1 MHVQLVCASEFPIKQ
16 MWHENKDF
24 LLLIVIFFNC
34 HMDFLKNYFTMQND
48 WLECVFKSRS
58 WFSFLE
64 LFLSKQTGEGVSS
77 ANLKRHQL
85 QDFLGSSA

>member
-1 MHVQLVCASEFPIKQ
+1 
-16 MWHENKDF
+16 
-24 LLLIVIFFNC
+24 
-34 HMDFLKNYFTMQND
+34 MDFLKNYFTMQND

-85 QDFLGSSA
+85 QDFLGSSAWWVCRLEPEKIRDFSSNASY

>member
-1 MHVQLVCASEFPIKQ
+1 M
-16 MWHENKDF
+16 
-24 LLLIVIFFNC
+24 
-34 HMDFLKNYFTMQND
+34 YFWKSSFALQSD
-48 WLECVFKSRS
+48 KLECVFKLRS

-85 QDFLGSSA
+85 QDFPGSSAWWVCRLEPEKIRDFSSNAPY

>member
-1 MHVQLVCASEFPIKQ
+1 
-16 MWHENKDF
+16 
-24 LLLIVIFFNC
+24 
-34 HMDFLKNYFTMQND
+34 MDFLKNSFTMQND

-85 QDFLGSSA
+85 QDFLESSAWWVWRLEPEKIRDFSSNASY